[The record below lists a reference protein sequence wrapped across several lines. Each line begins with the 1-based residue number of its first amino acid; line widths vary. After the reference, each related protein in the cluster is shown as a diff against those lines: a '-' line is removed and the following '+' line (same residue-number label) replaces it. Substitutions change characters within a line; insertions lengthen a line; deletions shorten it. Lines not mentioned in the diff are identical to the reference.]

1 MNNIKDNIDHDSLSK
16 GGFYEKYMKY
26 KQKYINLK
34 NQIGGMSNY
43 NIVPSNNLIVDTIYY
58 VINLQ
63 KNIVWRGKFL
73 YIEGKFTVFMGL
85 DKSARFNESWIFLH
99 KDPVKR
105 DLDNTFKTV
114 NVDEL
119 TRNQNYTLISLTNK
133 ETYSGKY
140 RGRKTVDGKN
150 ILIFNYNTRDIE
162 FVGDY
167 VILKVK
173 DQNI

>member
-1 MNNIKDNIDHDSLSK
+1 MNNVKYDGSLKID
-16 GGFYEKYMKY
+16 FYEKYMKY

-43 NIVPSNNLIVDTIYY
+43 NIVPSNHLIADTNYY
-58 VINLQ
+58 VINLK
-63 KNIVWRGKFL
+63 KNIVWHGKFL
-73 YIEGKFTVFMGL
+73 YIEGKYTVFMGL
-85 DKSARFNESWIFLH
+85 DKSARFDESWIFLR

-105 DLDNTFKTV
+105 DLDNIFKTV
-114 NVDEL
+114 SVDEL
-119 TRNQNYTLISLTNK
+119 IRNQNYTLISLKNK

-150 ILIFNYNTRDIE
+150 ILIFHYNTRDIE

-173 DQNI
+173 DQNN